1 VVPRVVGAALSTAAL
16 TFYVQVI
23 AVGGGMLL
31 SSLTIDASLGELAGE
46 FFAVARPVDF
56 VYSVIKS
63 LLFGAAIALV
73 CCYHGLH
80 PPGASINAVP
90 KAAINGVAQS
100 TLLVLLLNVVFA
112 YLVFGQAF
120 FGLVTAKL

>member
-1 VVPRVVGAALSTAAL
+1 MSAALSTAAL
-16 TFYVQVI
+16 TFYVQLI

-31 SSLTIDASLGELAGE
+31 SSLTIDASLGELAAE
-46 FFAVARPVDF
+46 FFALARPIDF
-56 VYSVIKS
+56 VYSAIKS
-63 LLFGAAIALV
+63 LMFGAAIGLV
-73 CCYHGLH
+73 CSYHGLH
-80 PPGASINAVP
+80 PPGVSINAVP
-90 KAAINGVAQS
+90 KAAINGVTQA